1 MGLKRNI
8 NSNIKLKM
16 SLTLFF
22 LTLAEA
28 ESSFLEA
35 EKIVEELHQRGAI
48 SQEEKTITELE
59 ISTGLSRCINENT
72 LIYLFIN
79 IDIYIY
85 TSSRCVVKKY
95 IFFYSYSVV
104 QIEPN
109 NLVQFAIWEQVFS
122 EGILNDIS

>member
-59 ISTGLSRCINENT
+59 ISTGLSRCISENT
-72 LIYLFIN
+72 LI
-79 IDIYIY
+79 
-85 TSSRCVVKKY
+85 
-95 IFFYSYSVV
+95 
-104 QIEPN
+104 
-109 NLVQFAIWEQVFS
+109 
-122 EGILNDIS
+122 